1 MNRNAL
7 AEIRAAH
14 RGVGDAQRHLSQ
26 LVREEW
32 PEDSYVEVPF
42 GNGVKRGVIIQHSGD
57 QMRIRLASTGRPHW
71 IYHFHLYGEAP

>member
-1 MNRNAL
+1 MSEEAL

-14 RGVGDAQRHLSQ
+14 QEVGDAERYLNQ

-32 PEDSYVEVPF
+32 PEETYVEVPF

-57 QMRIRLASTGRPHW
+57 RVCLRLDSTGLPHW
-71 IYHFHLYGEAP
+71 IYAFHLYWRP